1 MLENLGTFLF
11 GWPLM
16 LFALL
21 ISAGGVFQKKP
32 LLAFAGALSAIPFTI
47 TMLAVRSVGLFAIII
62 PICMFTATGAIIME
76 VSKWAWVLLI
86 PVLGLLIWIAIDL
99 YPII

>member
-1 MLENLGTFLF
+1 MIEIWGTFMF

-16 LFALL
+16 LLALL
-21 ISAGGVFQKKP
+21 INALGIFQKNP
-32 LLAFAGALSAIPFTI
+32 IAALLGAIFALPFTI
-47 TMLAVRSVGLFAIII
+47 TMLAIESIGLFATII
-62 PICMFTATGAIIME
+62 PICMFTATGAVVIE

-86 PVLGLLIWIAIDL
+86 PVLGLLLWIAVSL